1 MRKEITKSSTDK
13 ALYGVCGGI
22 AEYFGI
28 SPFIVRAVFFLTATV
43 SIWVYI
49 FLVWFLDDGLSL

>member
-1 MRKEITKSSTDK
+1 MQRKPTKSATDK

-28 SPFIVRAVFFLTATV
+28 SSFVVRALFFLTATV

-49 FLVWFLDDGLSL
+49 FLDWFLDDGFSL

>member
-1 MRKEITKSSTDK
+1 MQKKVTKSTTDK

-28 SPFIVRAVFFLTATV
+28 SSFIVRALFFITATV